1 MFKVADTRQYH
12 AYALGIAV
20 VNAILIFDR
29 APRLYHRG
37 DACFMGDGYTVRE
50 GEEGIGGHDGSFQ
63 VEAKLIGFGNGLS
76 QSIHSGGL
84 SYARGKKL
92 RVVA

>member
-1 MFKVADTRQYH
+1 MFKVADTSQHH
-12 AYALGIAV
+12 AHALGIAV
-20 VNAILIFDR
+20 VNAVLVLDR

-50 GEEGIGGHDGSFQ
+50 WEEGIRGHDGTFQ

-76 QSIHSGGL
+76 
-84 SYARGKKL
+84 
-92 RVVA
+92 